1 MSRVV
6 YGIQPVR
13 EVLRVHGPSAKGLV
27 LQEGDNPKVAGLARL
42 AASRGVGVRFVPRG
56 ELDRRT
62 KNAMHQGAL
71 VEAPE
76 LVLVD
81 PAELL
86 AEYESLSPADQN
98 APALVLL
105 DGVMDPQN
113 FGAVVRSAVAL
124 GAPTIVWP
132 EHGSAPL
139 TPATFRASAGAI
151 EHARLCRVRNLV
163 DFVQRLEQLAFVVA
177 VLDAHGEHVLE
188 DLPLTGPVALVVGAE
203 DKGAR
208 PGVRKAATHR
218 ARLPMSGVIDSLN
231 ASVAAAVSLYEVARQ
246 RRKLDSK

>member
-6 YGIQPVR
+6 LGIQPVR
-13 EVLRVHGPSAKGLV
+13 EVLRVHGGAARGLC
-27 LQEGDNPKVAGLARL
+27 LQEGDNPKLASIAKL
-42 AASRGVGVRFVPRG
+42 AAARGVAVRWVGRG

-76 LVLVD
+76 LALLDPDVLLSELEATAPTSSD
-81 PAELL
+81 PPTLI
-86 AEYESLSPADQN
+86 
-98 APALVLL
+98 LL

-113 FGAVVRSAVAL
+113 FGAVIRSAVAL

-163 DFVQRLEQLAFVVA
+163 DFVQRLDALAFTIV
-177 VLDAHGEHVLE
+177 VLDANGDDILE
-188 DLPLTGPVALVVGAE
+188 RLPLTGPTAIVVGAE

-218 ARLPMSGVIDSLN
+218 ARLPMLGRLDSLN
-231 ASVAAAVSLYEVARQ
+231 ASVAASVALYEVGRQ
-246 RRKLDSK
+246 RRFSQG

>member
-1 MSRVV
+1 MSRIVI
-6 YGIQPVR
+6 GIQPVR
-13 EVLRVHGPSAKGLV
+13 EVLRVHGGASRGLC
-27 LQEGDNPKVAGLARL
+27 LQSGDNPKIASLAKL
-42 AASRGVGVRFVPRG
+42 ASARGVRVEWVQRG

-81 PAELL
+81 PAEVL
-86 AEYESLSPADQN
+86 AEYEAMPADV
-98 APALVLL
+98 ADPPMLVLL

-113 FGAVVRSAVAL
+113 FGAVVRSAVAI
-124 GAPTIVWP
+124 GATTIVWP

-139 TPATFRASAGAI
+139 TAATFRASAGAI
-151 EHARLCRVRNLV
+151 EHARLCRTRNLV
-163 DFVQRLEQLAFVVA
+163 DFVQRLRELAFTVV
-177 VLDAHGEHVLE
+177 VLDANGEHVLE
-188 DLPLTGPVALVVGAE
+188 ELTLTGPTAIVVGAE

-218 ARLPMSGVIDSLN
+218 ARLPMSGRIDSLN
-231 ASVAAAVSLYEVARQ
+231 ASVAAAISLYEVARQ
-246 RRKLDSK
+246 RRKPSHH